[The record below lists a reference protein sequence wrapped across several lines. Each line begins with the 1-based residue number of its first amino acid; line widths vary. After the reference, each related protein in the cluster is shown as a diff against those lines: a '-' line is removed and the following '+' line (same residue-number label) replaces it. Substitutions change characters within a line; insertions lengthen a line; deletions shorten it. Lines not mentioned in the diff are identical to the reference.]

1 MIELLR
7 CPYTGLASR
16 MTGVFMYLAKYGM
29 HGADPKFAFSLSKHA
44 WCFGNHINHAF
55 FFVSSLS
62 GAVKVEK
69 S

>member
-1 MIELLR
+1 
-7 CPYTGLASR
+7 